1 MVHRPART
9 LWAGIILVFALLAA
23 GTVSAW
29 AQTAGRSGAF
39 DPFTVSAVA
48 VDKTAQSAAAARAD
62 AIAEGQRVA
71 LQLLIKR
78 LAAKPASDRIAAT
91 VTAARAA
98 ELVRDFDIA
107 EEKSSGVRY
116 IAKLNVRFKPDAV
129 RAMLRAEGAPFA
141 ETASRPLV
149 VVPVYEG
156 GGGAPTLWDN
166 PNPWRE
172 AWNAKLPRDGL
183 VPMIL
188 PAGDPSD
195 AGTIKAEQARDG
207 DSVKLRALA
216 AKYNAGGTLVPVAK
230 LDASGEVQVT
240 STRLGATGAPQTVV
254 ERFKPS
260 PGESR
265 EALLQRAADSVA
277 TQIEERWKQDN
288 LLRVGG
294 SEQALEADVP
304 FGSLRE
310 WVEIRSRL
318 GRVAQ
323 VRRSDVRAISK
334 RDAHVIVYYVG
345 DEAQLTQALAQLD
358 LRLETQGE
366 GRTLRLAAPLP
377 APPPAPQ

>member
-9 LWAGIILVFALLAA
+9 LWAGIILVFASLAA
-23 GTVSAW
+23 GVAPAR
-29 AQTAGRSGAF
+29 AQTAGRGGTF
-39 DPFTVSAVA
+39 DPFTVSGVA

-78 LAAKPASDRIAAT
+78 LSAKPASDRIAAT

-149 VVPVYEG
+149 VVPVYES
-156 GGGAPTLWDN
+156 GGAPILWDDA
-166 PNPWRE
+166 NPWRD

-195 AGTIKAEQARDG
+195 MGTVKAEQARDG

-216 AKYNAGGTLVPVAK
+216 AKYNAGGTLVAMAK
-230 LDASGEVQVT
+230 VDSSGEVQVT
-240 STRLGATGAPQTVV
+240 SARLSTTGAPQTVV

-288 LLRVGG
+288 LLRFGG
-294 SEQALEADVP
+294 GEQALETDVP

-310 WVEIRSRL
+310 WVEIRNRL
-318 GRVAQ
+318 GHVAQ
-323 VRRSDVRAISK
+323 IRRSDVRAISK
-334 RDAHVIVYYVG
+334 RDAHVILHYVG
-345 DEAQLTQALAQLD
+345 DQAQLSQALAQLD

-366 GRTLRLAAPLP
+366 GHTLRLAAPLP

>member
-9 LWAGIILVFALLAA
+9 SWAGIILVFASLAA
-23 GTVSAW
+23 GTAPVR

-39 DPFTVSAVA
+39 DPFTVSGVA

-62 AIAEGQRVA
+62 AIAEGQRLA

-78 LAAKPASDRIAAT
+78 LAAKSAADRISAT
-91 VTAARAA
+91 TARAA

-156 GGGAPTLWDN
+156 GGAPTLWDS

-183 VPMIL
+183 VPVIL
-188 PAGDPSD
+188 PAGDASD
-195 AGTIKAEQARDG
+195 TGTIKAEQARDG

-216 AKYNAGGTLVPVAK
+216 AKYNAGGTLVAVAK
-230 LDASGEVQVT
+230 PDASGEVQVT

-294 SEQALEADVP
+294 SEQALEADVL

-310 WVEIRSRL
+310 WVDIRNRL

-323 VRRSDVRAISK
+323 IRRSDVRAISK
-334 RDAHVIVYYVG
+334 RDAHVILHYVG
-345 DEAQLTQALAQLD
+345 DEAQLAQALAQLD

-366 GRTLRLAAPLP
+366 GRTLRLATPLP
-377 APPPAPQ
+377 APPSPP

>member
-9 LWAGIILVFALLAA
+9 LWAGIIFVFASLAVA
-23 GTVSAW
+23 MAPVR
-29 AQTAGRSGAF
+29 AQTTGRGGAF
-39 DPFTVSAVA
+39 DPFTVSGVA

-62 AIAEGQRVA
+62 AIAEGQRLA
-71 LQLLIKR
+71 LQRLIKR
-78 LAAKPASDRIAAT
+78 LAAKPAADRISI
-91 VTAARAA
+91 TAARAA

-156 GGGAPTLWDN
+156 GGGAPILWDDA
-166 PNPWRE
+166 NPWRD

-195 AGTIKAEQARDG
+195 MGTVKAEQARDG

-216 AKYNAGGTLVPVAK
+216 AKYNAGGTLVAVAK
-230 LDASGEVQVT
+230 LDSSGELQVT
-240 STRLGATGAPQTVV
+240 STRLGTTGVPQTVV

-288 LLRVGG
+288 LLRFGG
-294 SEQALEADVP
+294 GEQALEADVP

-310 WVEIRSRL
+310 WVEIRNRL

-323 VRRSDVRAISK
+323 IRRSDVRAVSK
-334 RDAHVIVYYVG
+334 RDAHVILHYVG
-345 DEAQLTQALAQLD
+345 DEAQLSQALAQLD

>member
-9 LWAGIILVFALLAA
+9 LWAGLILVFASLAVGMA
-23 GTVSAW
+23 PAR
-29 AQTAGRSGAF
+29 AQTAGRAGAF
-39 DPFTVSAVA
+39 DPFTVSGVA

-62 AIAEGQRVA
+62 AIAEGQRLA

-78 LAAKPASDRIAAT
+78 LAARPASDRIAAT
-91 VTAARAA
+91 VTTARAA

-141 ETASRPLV
+141 EAASRPLV
-149 VVPVYEG
+149 VVPVYES
-156 GGGAPTLWDN
+156 GGAPILWDS

-172 AWNAKLPRDGL
+172 AWAAKLPRDGL
-183 VPMIL
+183 VPMVL
-188 PAGDPSD
+188 PAGDLSD
-195 AGTIKAEQARDG
+195 IGTVKAEQARDG

-216 AKYNAGGTLVPVAK
+216 AKYNVGGTLVAVAK
-230 LDASGEVQVT
+230 IDSAGEVQVT
-240 STRLGATGAPQTVV
+240 STRLGVTGAPQTVV
-254 ERFKPS
+254 EKFRLS

-288 LLRVGG
+288 MLRVGG
-294 SEQALEADVP
+294 SEQALGADVP

-310 WVEIRSRL
+310 WVEIRNRL
-318 GRVAQ
+318 GRVTQ
-323 VRRSDVRAISK
+323 IRRSDLRAVSK
-334 RDAHVIVYYVG
+334 KDAHVVLYYVG
-345 DEAQLTQALAQLD
+345 DEAQLSQALAQLD

-366 GRTLRLAAPLP
+366 ARILRLAAPLP
-377 APPPAPQ
+377 PPPAPQ

>member
-9 LWAGIILVFALLAA
+9 LWAGLILVFASLAVGLA
-23 GTVSAW
+23 PAR
-29 AQTAGRSGAF
+29 AQTVGRGGAF
-39 DPFTVSAVA
+39 DPFTVSGVA

-62 AIAEGQRVA
+62 AIAEGQRLA
-71 LQLLIKR
+71 LQRLVKR
-78 LAAKPASDRIAAT
+78 LAAKQAADRIS

-129 RAMLRAEGAPFA
+129 RAMLRAEGAAFA

-156 GGGAPTLWDN
+156 GGAPVLWDDA
-166 PNPWRE
+166 NPWRE

-183 VPMIL
+183 VPMAL

-195 AGTIKAEQARDG
+195 MSTIKAEQARDG

-216 AKYNAGGTLVPVAK
+216 AKYNAGGTLVAVAK
-230 LDASGEVQVT
+230 VDPSGEVQVT
-240 STRLGATGAPQTVV
+240 GTRLGATGAPQTVV

-265 EALLQRAADSVA
+265 AACGGFRRHPDRGAVEAGQYVARRRQRAGAGGRCAVRLLARMGRDPQPAGPRGPNPAQRSARRVEAGCARGSV
-277 TQIEERWKQDN
+277 
-288 LLRVGG
+288 LC
-294 SEQALEADVP
+294 
-304 FGSLRE
+304 
-310 WVEIRSRL
+310 
-318 GRVAQ
+318 
-323 VRRSDVRAISK
+323 RR
-334 RDAHVIVYYVG
+334 
-345 DEAQLTQALAQLD
+345 
-358 LRLETQGE
+358 
-366 GRTLRLAAPLP
+366 
-377 APPPAPQ
+377 